1 MALFI
6 DSLAIMLI
14 GLGSGTF
21 LGSLFFLFS
30 AMGKFDAIK
39 DQLIVPAFV
48 IGMFDLV
55 SGYEMSFTWPLP
67 SGYNMLFGD
76 PLLFFGLLLVA
87 ASVMIYKNMKVASLS
102 VLFVILGI
110 YVLTGAASILT
121 YHLESGVNLIS
132 AMGLYIIDGVAA
144 ILVPIVMMKPA
155 GSWKSVYYLEF
166 ILLVLGSLLALFI
179 GYVALPGHI
188 VDFAKYFP
196 SFIFGF

>member
-39 DQLIVPAFV
+39 EQLVVPAFV
-48 IGMFDLV
+48 IGIFDLV

-67 SGYNMLFGD
+67 AGYNMLFGD

-110 YVLTGAASILT
+110 YVLTGAGSILT

-144 ILVPIVMMKPA
+144 ILVPIVMMKPSD
-155 GSWKSVYYLEF
+155 SWKSVYYLEF

>member
-39 DQLIVPAFV
+39 EQLVVPAFV
-48 IGMFDLV
+48 IGIFDLV

-67 SGYNMLFGD
+67 AGYNMLFGD

-110 YVLTGAASILT
+110 YVLTGAGSILT

-144 ILVPIVMMKPA
+144 ILVPIVMMKPS